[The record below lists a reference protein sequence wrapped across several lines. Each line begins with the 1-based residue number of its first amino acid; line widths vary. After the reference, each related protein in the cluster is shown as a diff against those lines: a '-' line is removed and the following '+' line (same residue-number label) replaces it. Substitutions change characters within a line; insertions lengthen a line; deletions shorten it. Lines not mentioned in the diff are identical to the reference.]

1 MNMSGRRL
9 DMAVSRDELTKL
21 ITSALSISPKRNFK
35 QSVELILVLKDID
48 PKSQEAKVRETVF
61 LPKDVGKEVRI
72 CVIAEGEM
80 AIKARE
86 AGTYKVLTKADL
98 SSVDKK
104 TAKKMASECDWILV
118 RSDLMGLAGKIL
130 GPALGPRGK
139 VPVPIPVNIELAALI
154 ERYRR
159 AIYVRNKD
167 QLQISCRIGTEDM
180 NPSDIAENALAVISA
195 VEAKLPNHD
204 KNIGEVIVKTTMG
217 PPVKIKIG

>member
-1 MNMSGRRL
+1 MNMSGGRL

-21 ITSALSISPKRNFK
+21 ITNALSISPKRNFK

>member
-1 MNMSGRRL
+1 
-9 DMAVSRDELTKL
+9 MAVSRDELTKL
-21 ITSALSISPKRNFK
+21 ITNALSISPKRNFK

>member
-21 ITSALSISPKRNFK
+21 ITNALSISPKRNFK

>member
-1 MNMSGRRL
+1 MSMSGRRL
-9 DMAVSRDELTKL
+9 DMAISRDELVKL
-21 ITSALSISPKRNFK
+21 ITNALSISPKRNFK

-61 LPKDVGKEVRI
+61 LPKDINKEVKI

-86 AGTYKVLTKADL
+86 AGTYRVLTKADL

-104 TAKKMASECDWILV
+104 AAKKIASECDWVLV
-118 RSDLMGLAGKIL
+118 RSDLMGLTGKIL

-139 VPVPIPVNIELAALI
+139 VPVPVPVNVEISTII
-154 ERYRR
+154 ERYKK
-159 AIYVRNKD
+159 AVYVKNKD
-167 QLQISCRIGTEDM
+167 QLQVSCRIGTEDM
-180 NPSDIAENALAVISA
+180 DPRDIAENALAVISA

-204 KNIGEVIVKTTMG
+204 KNIGEIIVKTTMG
-217 PPVKIKIG
+217 PPVKMKIE